1 MALNPK
7 AVNESSVEGSGSSVE
22 YKHREYLP
30 AEVIRCKEKKGA
42 AKQECGRNPLVT

>member
-30 AEVIRCKEKKGA
+30 AEVIRCKEKKRGQQNKSA
-42 AKQECGRNPLVT
+42 GETH